1 MNSIKNK
8 GELLAIVELG
18 GYPDFTPIYQR
29 CGFEV
34 ETTDSMRKAV
44 RILKKMTPAV
54 IVAEF
59 NYQSDFRDR
68 TSNLETLMSV
78 AQRMPDTQIIVFY
91 EKEYLH
97 QFERVTSRFPIH
109 TALAF
114 PVDEQKLEKALA
126 QIEPHASQ

>member
-1 MNSIKNK
+1 MNSTKSK
-8 GELLAIVELG
+8 GELLAIIELG
-18 GYPDFTPIYQR
+18 GYPNFAPIYQR
-29 CGFEV
+29 CGFKV

-78 AQRMPDTQIIVFY
+78 VQRMPDTRIIVFY
-91 EKEYLH
+91 EQEYHH
-97 QFERVTSRFPIH
+97 QFERVATRFPIH
-109 TALAF
+109 AALAF
-114 PVDEQKLEKALA
+114 PVDEHKLEQALL
-126 QIEPHASQ
+126 EVESVTS